1 MVVKSAQQVIIAQL
15 LAMQTTKTRQITF
28 LVHVILTLACQVLTD
43 LVQEVKLLLTVH
55 HAQLDITV
63 LTMPQLSIPS
73 VMKVGIV
80 KLTQRPLDYLQRLDQ
95 DQMVNSVQ
103 LDITALKE
111 INLSAKLASI
121 RIS

>member
-1 MVVKSAQQVIIAQL
+1 M
-15 LAMQTTKTRQITF
+15 
-28 LVHVILTLACQVLTD
+28 CQVLSD
-43 LVQEVKLLLTVH
+43 LVQEVKLLLTAH
-55 HAQLDITV
+55 LALLDITV
-63 LTMPQLSIPS
+63 LTMPQLSIQS

-80 KLTQRPLDYLQRLDQ
+80 KLTQQELDYLQRLDQ
-95 DQMVNSVQ
+95 DQMVNTVQ